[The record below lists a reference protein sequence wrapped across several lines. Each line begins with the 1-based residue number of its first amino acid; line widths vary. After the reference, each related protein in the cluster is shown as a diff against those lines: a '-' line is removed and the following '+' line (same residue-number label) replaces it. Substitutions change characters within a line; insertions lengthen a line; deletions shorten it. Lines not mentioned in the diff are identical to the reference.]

1 MKNFLFYILAI
12 MVLSGCSGG
21 VKVLDAWRGDNINS
35 IKDQDI
41 LVIARADN
49 QLARVSFEQ
58 EIADQIRARGMSA
71 TESHQQFPGHNP
83 DKKLSEEEIE
93 ALKQTIQDAGFNG
106 VVVSVLKDL
115 QTATRVTEQGGYYT
129 GGYTGGPYYSY
140 YPGYYGGF
148 YGYYGNAMSY
158 ATYGNYVPTTLET
171 HTSKTYILETVVYNL
186 NQVEDKQLIAVV
198 TSKVENPQN
207 VTSTAKQYAHAIAKA
222 LKSK

>member
-1 MKNFLFYILAI
+1 MKHFTFYLLTVIL
-12 MVLSGCSGG
+12 LSACSG
-21 VKVLDAWRGDNINS
+21 VKVLDAWRGDNIET
-35 IKDQDI
+35 IKDQNI

-58 EIADQIRARGMSA
+58 EIAKQIRARGLNA
-71 TESHQQFPGHNP
+71 TESNRKFPGHNP

-93 ALKQTIQDAGFNG
+93 ALKTTIQDAGFNG

-115 QTATRVTEQGGYYT
+115 QTDTRVTEQGGYYT
-129 GGYTGGPYYSY
+129 GGYTGGPYNSY

-158 ATYGNYVPTTLET
+158 ATYGNYVPTTIET

-186 NQVEDKQLIAVV
+186 NQPDDKQLIAVV

-207 VTSTAKQYAHAIAKA
+207 VTTTAKQYAQAIAKA